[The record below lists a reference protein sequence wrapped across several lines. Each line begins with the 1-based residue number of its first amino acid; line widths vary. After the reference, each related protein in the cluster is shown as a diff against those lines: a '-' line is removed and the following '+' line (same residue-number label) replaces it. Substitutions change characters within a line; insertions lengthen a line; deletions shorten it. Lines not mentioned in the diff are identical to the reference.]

1 MLWRLCA
8 IRSSC
13 EPSGRGGRSA
23 AIRRNR
29 AWNSSFVARSSS
41 LCEIN
46 LMISFV
52 SSHGHRGPLGTE
64 ERRRRLAEAGVRRK
78 PRLEQSRRGAFVGKV
93 KDVDGCEL
101 KRMKLGRCEF
111 QGRPW
116 RVRRSRRAI
125 LTPRCFIPPKPL
137 GVSAIRYLSLS
148 RRANRLGSRSG
159 VAPQVLWIR
168 AQAPPRN
175 HPSAGVAYRNVR
187 IVSFPEPGLRLRRQ
201 VGCRSFTSPGPELA
215 FLARRWSVAS
225 GFLLAFSV

>member
-29 AWNSSFVARSSS
+29 AWNSSFVARSNS

-52 SSHGHRGPLGTE
+52 SSHGHRGLLATE

-78 PRLEQSRRGAFVGKV
+78 PRLKQSRRGAFVGKV

-101 KRMKLGRCEF
+101 RRMKLGIRAWCEF

-148 RRANRLGSRSG
+148 RCARQSSG
-159 VAPQVLWIR
+159 QVGREL
-168 AQAPPRN
+168 
-175 HPSAGVAYRNVR
+175 
-187 IVSFPEPGLRLRRQ
+187 LRRPY
-201 VGCRSFTSPGPELA
+201 GSSPASKSSLH
-215 FLARRWSVAS
+215 RCSVPQR
-225 GFLLAFSV
+225 

>member
-52 SSHGHRGPLGTE
+52 SSHGHRGLLATE

-78 PRLEQSRRGAFVGKV
+78 PRLKQSRRGAFVGKV
-93 KDVDGCEL
+93 KDVDGCER
-101 KRMKLGRCEF
+101 KRMNYSERELERGVSFREGLG
-111 QGRPW
+111 GSGVPGGPY
-116 RVRRSRRAI
+116 SRRVASF
-125 LTPRCFIPPKPL
+125 PQNPL
-137 GVSAIRYLSLS
+137 GFRPSGTCLS
-148 RRANRLGSRSG
+148 RVCAPIVWASRSG
-159 VAPQVLWIR
+159 VAPQVLWIKPR
-168 AQAPPRN
+168 LEIIPP
-175 HPSAGVAYRNVR
+175 P
-187 IVSFPEPGLRLRRQ
+187 L
-201 VGCRSFTSPGPELA
+201 
-215 FLARRWSVAS
+215 
-225 GFLLAFSV
+225 

>member
-29 AWNSSFVARSSS
+29 AWNSSFVAVARSNS
-41 LCEIN
+41 LYV

-52 SSHGHRGPLGTE
+52 SSHGHRDLPGTE

-78 PRLEQSRRGAFVGKV
+78 PRLKQSRRGAFVGKV

-101 KRMKLGRCEF
+101 RRMKLLREGIRAWCEF

-125 LTPRCFIPPKPL
+125 LTPRCSFPQNPL
-137 GVSAIRYLSLS
+137 GFRPSGTCLS
-148 RRANRLGSRSG
+148 RVVRANRPGKSVGSCLFR
-159 VAPQVLWIR
+159 
-168 AQAPPRN
+168 PRN
-175 HPSAGVAYRNVR
+175 RDY
-187 IVSFPEPGLRLRRQ
+187 SFG
-201 VGCRSFTSPGPELA
+201 GKSDCRSFRLG
-215 FLARRWSVAS
+215 RGSVAS
-225 GFLLAFSV
+225 GFLLRALGLNGTKKPAFEAGLLRSECRLRQG